1 LNQLHRADDDGCF
14 SAAERITIMDQA
26 VVRESTTRLHYE
38 SVKRAIAEMRRQIG
52 QPLSLRSLA
61 KIGFASPYHFTRTFR
76 SVTGLPPLHFLSALR
91 LDAARTLLLH
101 TRSKVIDI
109 CYDVGYSSVGTFTRR
124 FTGSFGVS
132 PRQFRALAQSPR
144 HAIRHEQSLPAA
156 HARLADGRDFSGHV
170 MTPNGFKGVVCVGLF
185 SAPIPQSKPLACTIA
200 APNGDY
206 RLEDAPLGKFFLFA
220 LGMELPIQAR
230 DCFCHDSVLR
240 AGGQA
245 IHISED
251 DVSGDTDLV
260 LRAPL
265 PTDPPILLFLADL
278 MQKTKSGREN
288 RDMRVPDFRGIFPT
302 HRAGEAEG
310 AGRISKPL

>member
-1 LNQLHRADDDGCF
+1 
-14 SAAERITIMDQA
+14 MDPA

-38 SVKRAIAEMRRQIG
+38 SVKRAIAAMRRQIG

-61 KIGFASPYHFTRTFR
+61 RIGFASPYHFTRTFR

-91 LDAARTLLLH
+91 LDAARGLLLH

-144 HAIRHEQSLPAA
+144 HAIHDRHRLPEP
-156 HARLADGRDFSGHV
+156 HAGLTTGAGFSGHV
-170 MTPNGFKGVVCVGLF
+170 MAPSGFKGIVCVGLF
-185 SAPIPQSKPLACTIA
+185 ATPIPQSKPLACTIA
-200 APNGDY
+200 ASNGDY
-206 RLEDAPLGKFFLFA
+206 QMQDAPQGKSFLFA

-230 DCFCHDSVLR
+230 DCFCHDSALR
-240 AGGQA
+240 AGGHA
-245 IHISED
+245 VRVSGD
-251 DVSGDTDLV
+251 CVSGDTDLI

-265 PTDPPILLFLADL
+265 STDPPILLFLADL
-278 MQKTKSGREN
+278 MQKTKGERRN
-288 RDMRVPDFRGIFPT
+288 RDTSSIPDFGGIFPAQQT
-302 HRAGEAEG
+302 GAAAEE

>member
-1 LNQLHRADDDGCF
+1 M
-14 SAAERITIMDQA
+14 EQA
-26 VVRESTTRLHYE
+26 VVRASTTRLHYE
-38 SVKRAIAEMRRQIG
+38 SVKRAIAAMRMQIG

-76 SVTGLPPLHFLSALR
+76 NVTGVPPRHFLSALR
-91 LDAARTLLLH
+91 LDAARSMLLH

-132 PRQFRALAQSPR
+132 PRQLRALAQSPR
-144 HAIRHEQSLPAA
+144 HAIPDRQSLPSS
-156 HARLADGRDFSGHV
+156 HTRLATSIGCSGHV
-170 MTPNGFKGVVCVGLF
+170 LVPEDFKGIVCVGLF
-185 SAPIPQSKPLACTIA
+185 ATPIPQSKPLACTIA
-200 APNGDY
+200 ASNGSY
-206 RLEDAPLGKFFLFA
+206 QMQDAPQGKSFLFA
-220 LGMELPIQAR
+220 LGMELPIRAR

-245 IHISED
+245 VRISGD
-251 DVSGDTDLV
+251 NVSGDTDLV

-278 MQKTKSGREN
+278 MQKTKAQRAN
-288 RDMRVPDFRGIFPT
+288 VDTAVMPDFGAIFPVQQQSDT
-302 HRAGEAEG
+302 EI
-310 AGRISKPL
+310 AGRTSKPL

>member
-1 LNQLHRADDDGCF
+1 M
-14 SAAERITIMDQA
+14 EQA

-38 SVKRAIAEMRRQIG
+38 SVKRAIAEMRRQMG

-132 PRQFRALAQSPR
+132 PRQFRALAQSQR
-144 HAIRHEQSLPAA
+144 HAIRHQQSLPAP
-156 HARLADGRDFSGHV
+156 HARLADGRGFSGHV
-170 MTPNGFKGVVCVGLF
+170 TAPSGFKGIVCVGLF

-200 APNGDY
+200 EPNGDY
-206 RLEDAPLGKFFLFA
+206 HMPDAPLGKSFLFA

-245 IHISED
+245 IRISEN
-251 DVSGDTDLV
+251 DVSGDTDLI

-278 MQKTKSGREN
+278 MPKTKVGQRKDNLAASIPDLSG
-288 RDMRVPDFRGIFPT
+288 MFPAQQSGNT
-302 HRAGEAEG
+302 EG
-310 AGRISKPL
+310 PGRLSKPL

>member
-1 LNQLHRADDDGCF
+1 
-14 SAAERITIMDQA
+14 MDQA

-38 SVKRAIAEMRRQIG
+38 SVKRAIAAMRGQMG
-52 QPLSLRSLA
+52 QPMSLRSLA

-124 FTGSFGVS
+124 FTGSFSIS
-132 PRQFRALAQSPR
+132 PLQFRALAQSPR
-144 HAIRHEQSLPAA
+144 DVIPNHEILPERHGTFGTGLS
-156 HARLADGRDFSGHV
+156 FSGRV
-170 MTPNGFKGVVCVGLF
+170 MAPDGFKGVICVGLF
-185 SAPIPQSKPLACTIA
+185 ATPIPQSKPLACTIA
-200 APNGDY
+200 APDGDY
-206 RLEDAPLGKFFLFA
+206 QMQDVPLGKSFLFA

-251 DVSGDTDLV
+251 DVSGDTDLI

-278 MQKTKSGREN
+278 MQKAKSGRRN
-288 RDMRVPDFRGIFPT
+288 RNTPASIPDFAGIFPT
-302 HRAGEAEG
+302 QQANEPQEV
-310 AGRISKPL
+310 GRISKPL

>member
-1 LNQLHRADDDGCF
+1 
-14 SAAERITIMDQA
+14 MDQA

-38 SVKRAIAEMRRQIG
+38 SVKRAIAAMRRQMG
-52 QPLSLRSLA
+52 QPMSLRSLA

-124 FTGSFGVS
+124 FTGSFGIS
-132 PRQFRALAQSPR
+132 PLQFRALAESPR
-144 HAIRHEQSLPAA
+144 DVIPNHQILPERHGTFGTGLS
-156 HARLADGRDFSGHV
+156 FSGRV
-170 MTPNGFKGVVCVGLF
+170 MAPDGFKGIVCVGLF
-185 SAPIPQSKPLACTIA
+185 ATPIPQSKPLACTIA

-206 RLEDAPLGKFFLFA
+206 QMLDAPQGKSFLFA
-220 LGMELPIQAR
+220 LGMELPIEAR

-245 IHISED
+245 IRVSED
-251 DVSGDTDLV
+251 GVSGDTDLI

-278 MQKTKSGREN
+278 MQKARSRRRN
-288 RDMRVPDFRGIFPT
+288 RNTPASIPDFAGIFPT
-302 HRAGEAEG
+302 QQANEAQE

>member
-1 LNQLHRADDDGCF
+1 MN
-14 SAAERITIMDQA
+14 QA

-38 SVKRAIAEMRRQIG
+38 SVKRAIAAMRRQMG
-52 QPLSLRSLA
+52 QPMSLRSLA

-91 LDAARTLLLH
+91 LDAARTLLMH

-124 FTGSFGVS
+124 FTGSFGIS
-132 PRQFRALAQSPR
+132 PLQFRALTQSR
-144 HAIRHEQSLPAA
+144 HAIRDHQSLPDR
-156 HARLADGRDFSGHV
+156 HATLGTGLSFSGRV
-170 MTPNGFKGVVCVGLF
+170 MAPDGFKGIICVGLF
-185 SAPIPQSKPLACTIA
+185 STAIPQSTPLACTIA

-206 RLEDAPLGKFFLFA
+206 QMKGAPHGKAFLFA
-220 LGMELPIQAR
+220 LGMELPVQAR

-245 IHISED
+245 ICVSED
-251 DVSGDTDLV
+251 GVSGDTDLV

-278 MQKTKSGREN
+278 MQRTKSGRRERN
-288 RDMRVPDFRGIFPT
+288 TSASIPDFGGILPIQPANQD
-302 HRAGEAEG
+302 RE
-310 AGRISKPL
+310 AGRISKSL

>member
-1 LNQLHRADDDGCF
+1 M
-14 SAAERITIMDQA
+14 EQA

-38 SVKRAIAEMRRQIG
+38 SVKRAIAEMRRQMG

-124 FTGSFGVS
+124 FTGSFGIS

-144 HAIRHEQSLPAA
+144 HAIRHQQSLPAS
-156 HARLADGRDFSGHV
+156 HARLAVGRGFSGHV
-170 MTPNGFKGVVCVGLF
+170 MAPSGFKGIVCVGLF

-206 RLEDAPLGKFFLFA
+206 HMPDAPLGKSFLFA
-220 LGMELPIQAR
+220 LGVELPIQAR

-245 IHISED
+245 IRISQN
-251 DVSGDTDLV
+251 DVSGDIDLI

-278 MQKTKSGREN
+278 MPKTKVGQRKDNLPASI
-288 RDMRVPDFRGIFPT
+288 PDLSGIFPAQQSGNT
-302 HRAGEAEG
+302 EA
-310 AGRISKPL
+310 AGRLSKPL

>member
-1 LNQLHRADDDGCF
+1 
-14 SAAERITIMDQA
+14 MDQA

-38 SVKRAIAEMRRQIG
+38 SVKRAIAAMRRQMG
-52 QPLSLRSLA
+52 QPMSLRSLA

-91 LDAARTLLLH
+91 LDAASTLLMH

-124 FTGSFGVS
+124 FTSSFGIS
-132 PRQFRALAQSPR
+132 PLQFRALAQSPR
-144 HAIRHEQSLPAA
+144 HAIRDHQPLPER
-156 HARLADGRDFSGHV
+156 HGTFGTGLSFSGRV
-170 MTPNGFKGVVCVGLF
+170 MAPDGFKGIVCVGLF
-185 SAPIPQSKPLACTIA
+185 ATPIPQSKPLACTIA
-200 APNGDY
+200 ALNGDY
-206 RLEDAPLGKFFLFA
+206 QMLDAPQGKSFLFA
-220 LGMELPIQAR
+220 LGMELPIEVR

-245 IHISED
+245 IRVSED
-251 DVSGDTDLV
+251 GVSGDTDLI

-278 MQKTKSGREN
+278 MQKAKSGRRN
-288 RDMRVPDFRGIFPT
+288 RNTPASIPGFSAIFPT
-302 HRAGEAEG
+302 QQTNEAQE

>member
-1 LNQLHRADDDGCF
+1 MFQRRGKDNDM
-14 SAAERITIMDQA
+14 EQA

-144 HAIRHEQSLPAA
+144 HAMRHQQSLPAP
-156 HARLADGRDFSGHV
+156 HARLAGGRSFSGHV
-170 MTPNGFKGVVCVGLF
+170 MTPSGFKGIVCVGLF

-206 RLEDAPLGKFFLFA
+206 HMQDAPFGKSFLFA
-220 LGMELPIQAR
+220 IGMELPIQTR

-245 IHISED
+245 IRISED
-251 DVSGDTDLV
+251 NLSGDTDLI
-260 LRAPL
+260 LRTPL

-278 MQKTKSGREN
+278 MPKTKVGQRKDNLAAAIPDLSG
-288 RDMRVPDFRGIFPT
+288 IISAQQ
-302 HRAGEAEG
+302 AGNVERPE
-310 AGRISKPL
+310 RLSKPL

>member
-1 LNQLHRADDDGCF
+1 M
-14 SAAERITIMDQA
+14 EQA

-52 QPLSLRSLA
+52 QPLSLRSLT

-144 HAIRHEQSLPAA
+144 HAMRHQQSLPAP
-156 HARLADGRDFSGHV
+156 HARLADGRGFSGHV
-170 MTPNGFKGVVCVGLF
+170 MVPSGFKGIVCVGLF

-200 APNGDY
+200 APNGDFHMQ
-206 RLEDAPLGKFFLFA
+206 DAPLGKSFLFA

-245 IHISED
+245 IRICEND
-251 DVSGDTDLV
+251 FSGDTDMI
-260 LRAPL
+260 LRTPL
-265 PTDPPILLFLADL
+265 PTDPPILLFLVDL
-278 MQKTKSGREN
+278 MQKTKVRQRKDNLAAAIPDVSGIISAQQASN
-288 RDMRVPDFRGIFPT
+288 ADG
-302 HRAGEAEG
+302 AE
-310 AGRISKPL
+310 RLSKPL

>member
-1 LNQLHRADDDGCF
+1 
-14 SAAERITIMDQA
+14 MDQA
-26 VVRESTTRLHYE
+26 VVRESTMRLHYE
-38 SVKRAIAEMRRQIG
+38 SVKRAIAAMRGQMG
-52 QPLSLRSLA
+52 QPMSLRSLA

-91 LDAARTLLLH
+91 LDTARTLLLH

-132 PRQFRALAQSPR
+132 PLQFRALAQSPR
-144 HAIRHEQSLPAA
+144 HASIRDHQSLPAP
-156 HARLADGRDFSGHV
+156 HAGLAAGPGFSGHV
-170 MTPNGFKGVVCVGLF
+170 MVPSGFRGIVCVGLF
-185 SAPIPQSKPLACTIA
+185 ATPIPQSKPLACTIA

-206 RLEDAPLGKFFLFA
+206 QMQDAPQGKSFLFA

-245 IHISED
+245 IRVSED
-251 DVSGDTDLV
+251 AVSGDTDLS

-265 PTDPPILLFLADL
+265 STDPPILLFLADL
-278 MQKTKSGREN
+278 MRKT
-288 RDMRVPDFRGIFPT
+288 RVRQCNNNSAASIPALGGMFPA
-302 HRAGEAEG
+302 RQAGDIGG
-310 AGRISKPL
+310 AGRLSKPL

>member
-1 LNQLHRADDDGCF
+1 
-14 SAAERITIMDQA
+14 MDPL

-38 SVKRAIAEMRRQIG
+38 SVQRAIAAMRRQIG

-61 KIGFASPYHFTRTFR
+61 RIGFASPYHFTRTFR

-91 LDAARTLLLH
+91 LDAARALLLH

-109 CYDVGYSSVGTFTRR
+109 CYDLGYSSVGTFTRR

-132 PRQFRALAQSPR
+132 PRQFRALAQSPPR
-144 HAIRHEQSLPAA
+144 HAIHNHHGLPKP
-156 HARLADGRDFSGHV
+156 HAGLTAGPSISGHV
-170 MTPNGFKGVVCVGLF
+170 MMPSGFTGIVCVGLF
-185 SAPIPQSKPLACTIA
+185 ATPIPQSKPLACTIA

-206 RLEDAPLGKFFLFA
+206 QMQDAPQGKSFIFA

-230 DCFCHDSVLR
+230 DCFCHDSALR
-240 AGGQA
+240 AGGNA
-245 IHISED
+245 VHIS
-251 DVSGDTDLV
+251 GDSIVGETDLI

-278 MQKTKSGREN
+278 MQKTKSGRRN
-288 RDMRVPDFRGIFPT
+288 RNTPASIPDFGGIFPT
-302 HRAGEAEG
+302 QQANEARG
-310 AGRISKPL
+310 AGRIAKPL

>member
-1 LNQLHRADDDGCF
+1 M
-14 SAAERITIMDQA
+14 EQA

-38 SVKRAIAEMRRQIG
+38 SVKRAIAAMRGQMG
-52 QPLSLRSLA
+52 QPMSLRLLA

-91 LDAARTLLLH
+91 LEAARDLLLH

-144 HAIRHEQSLPAA
+144 HAICDHKSLPAP
-156 HARLADGRDFSGHV
+156 HARIAAGPGFSGRV
-170 MTPNGFKGVVCVGLF
+170 MVPDGFKGIVCLGLF

-206 RLEDAPLGKFFLFA
+206 HMQGAPQGKSFLFA

-230 DCFCHDSVLR
+230 DYFCHDSVLR

-245 IHISED
+245 IRVSED
-251 DVSGDTDLV
+251 DVTGDTDLV
-260 LRAPL
+260 LRTPL
-265 PTDPPILLFLADL
+265 PTDPPILVFLADL
-278 MQKTKSGREN
+278 MREIKVGRRN
-288 RDMRVPDFRGIFPT
+288 GNSSTSIPALDGIFPAQ
-302 HRAGEAEG
+302 RVSDAEG
-310 AGRISKPL
+310 AARLAKPL

>member
-1 LNQLHRADDDGCF
+1 MSQRRGKGNDM
-14 SAAERITIMDQA
+14 EQA

-38 SVKRAIAEMRRQIG
+38 SVKRAIAEMRRQMG

-132 PRQFRALAQSPR
+132 PRQFRSLAQSPR
-144 HAIRHEQSLPAA
+144 HAIRHQQSLPAP
-156 HARLADGRDFSGHV
+156 HARLADGRGFSGHV
-170 MTPNGFKGVVCVGLF
+170 IAPNGFKGIVCVGLF

-206 RLEDAPLGKFFLFA
+206 HMQNAPLGKSFLFA

-230 DCFCHDSVLR
+230 DCFCHESVLR

-245 IHISED
+245 IRISED
-251 DVSGDTDLV
+251 DVSGDTDLI

-278 MQKTKSGREN
+278 MQKSKVGQRKDNSAASIA
-288 RDMRVPDFRGIFPT
+288 DLSAMFP
-302 HRAGEAEG
+302 AQQPGNAEG
-310 AGRISKPL
+310 AGRLSKPL